1 MPTKIWYCPFCGYE
15 VPSRGRCHSCG
26 ERLLAAPL
34 PELESGPD
42 DDEVGYRLDD
52 WGDDERARLIRLLVS
67 ARVPHRFEDE
77 ELVVL
82 AADEAEVDK
91 LVARATSAG
100 LDEDEELG
108 AGEPAPAPA
117 AEGSRAVSR
126 ALYEAAQ
133 VLRED
138 PTDMKADVA
147 FAEASAAVF
156 AADYLPDMD
165 EAQMA
170 AVGRVT
176 RRLLGALGADEAL
189 EDEIRH
195 QAEVLCRLVALSA
208 GEEHARAE
216 AARALARLAAAA
228 QSKGRPAA
236 LPRSQLTPAGE
247 MGFGAQIPLETPETT
262 EPPSLFSVGTA
273 PGAQAEPI
281 EEARGRAGAADG
293 KADGKANGKEV
304 PQGRGATTTSGIGPA
319 ETEAGSE
326 GAVAAGGPGKTAQ
339 KVMREPAEAR
349 AEDAE
354 AAEEAEEEA
363 AALEQAGDEVP
374 PAQGH
379 EAPLEA
385 EDFEEED
392 EDSGEIV
399 YELAEWLPEQ
409 RVELC
414 LLVEAAGI
422 PYSWEGTDLTVAT
435 EHEAEVEALFGQVRG
450 LAEEDDEA
458 RYRAI
463 EELFGSVDRLANDP
477 GDEERQQA
485 FLQAVGAVEQ
495 PTPVGVDDAFWWRV
509 RSQGHAV
516 RAALES
522 GARLDEIS
530 REAALLAEMLHEMV

>member
-1 MPTKIWYCPFCGYE
+1 
-15 VPSRGRCHSCG
+15 
-26 ERLLAAPL
+26 L

-42 DDEVGYRLDD
+42 DDEVGYRLDE

-82 AADEAEVDK
+82 AADEVEVDR
-91 LVARATSAG
+91 LVARATGAG
-100 LDEDEELG
+100 LDDEEEG
-108 AGEPAPAPA
+108 AAEQEPAPA
-117 AEGSRAVSR
+117 AEGDRAISR
-126 ALYEAAQ
+126 ALYEAAEM
-133 VLRED
+133 LRED

-147 FAEASAAVF
+147 LAEASAAVF
-156 AADYLPDMD
+156 AVDYLPDLD

-195 QAEVLCRLVALSA
+195 QAEVLCRLVAPSA
-208 GEEHARAE
+208 GEKFAQAEVGRALERLE
-216 AARALARLAAAA
+216 AAAK
-228 QSKGRPAA
+228 QTGRSVA
-236 LPRSQLTPAGE
+236 LPRSELTPAGE
-247 MGFGAQIPLETPETT
+247 MGVRVEAPGEVLDGPQGAPPLVGQAA
-262 EPPSLFSVGTA
+262 SVGSPEGSA
-273 PGAQAEPI
+273 PGA
-281 EEARGRAGAADG
+281 GRED
-293 KADGKANGKEV
+293 
-304 PQGRGATTTSGIGPA
+304 
-319 ETEAGSE
+319 
-326 GAVAAGGPGKTAQ
+326 AAGGGALPRSERGELQAG
-339 KVMREPAEAR
+339 AE
-349 AEDAE
+349 
-354 AAEEAEEEA
+354 AEEAGEGLGPANAEGEVADELAYDEPASAQLEGTFDEEA
-363 AALEQAGDEVP
+363 LQ
-374 PAQGH
+374 
-379 EAPLEA
+379 
-385 EDFEEED
+385 EED
-392 EDSGEIV
+392 EDTGEIV

-409 RVELC
+409 RVELS
-414 LLVEAAGI
+414 LLAESAGV
-422 PYSWEGTDLTVAT
+422 PYSWEGTDLTVAS

-516 RAALES
+516 RAAVEA